1 MDSHTLHKMP
11 RIHYETPIVFT
22 LPKTFWAKCERQKA
36 VNAKCTDAAANRGKL
51 GVTRGKKNKHL
62 NQWCTLCLKKNA
74 KKEKMQHRYRCAHI
88 HAVTERINTSN
99 FKSAFVFED
108 HREPVSMPN
117 TFFGSLISIQ

>member
-51 GVTRGKKNKHL
+51 GVTRGKKSMVHIMF
-62 NQWCTLCLKKNA
+62 KK
-74 KKEKMQHRYRCAHI
+74 KMQKKKRCNIAIGAH
-88 HAVTERINTSN
+88 
-99 FKSAFVFED
+99 
-108 HREPVSMPN
+108 
-117 TFFGSLISIQ
+117 TFTQ

>member
-51 GVTRGKKNKHL
+51 GVTRGKKITFKSMVHIMF
-62 NQWCTLCLKKNA
+62 KKNA
-74 KKEKMQHRYRCAHI
+74 KKRKRCNIAIGAH
-88 HAVTERINTSN
+88 
-99 FKSAFVFED
+99 
-108 HREPVSMPN
+108 
-117 TFFGSLISIQ
+117 TFTQ

>member
-51 GVTRGKKNKHL
+51 GVTRGKKTTFKSMVHIMF
-62 NQWCTLCLKKNA
+62 K
-74 KKEKMQHRYRCAHI
+74 KMQKRKDA
-88 HAVTERINTSN
+88 TSLSVRTHSRSN
-99 FKSAFVFED
+99 RAY
-108 HREPVSMPN
+108 
-117 TFFGSLISIQ
+117 